1 MVKILISLDLIN
13 PFETHC
19 NEIPNVSD
27 LLYAEI
33 WQMTFALDDESY
45 YIHILRQIN
54 IIFIII

>member
-13 PFETHC
+13 PLETHC

-33 WQMTFALDDESY
+33 WQMTFALDDGS
-45 YIHILRQIN
+45 
-54 IIFIII
+54 